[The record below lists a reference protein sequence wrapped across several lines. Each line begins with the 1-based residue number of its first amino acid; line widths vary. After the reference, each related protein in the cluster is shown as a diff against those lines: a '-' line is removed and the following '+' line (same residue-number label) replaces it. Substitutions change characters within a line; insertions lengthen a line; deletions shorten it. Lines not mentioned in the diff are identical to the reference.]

1 MSALTGR
8 GHLPLFIIYELFY
21 FKIKGW
27 FFLLLVTRW
36 LRKHW
41 DLSLG
46 RSRKQIS
53 SFSQLKCGVCVDYF
67 CCFLCF
73 FIIYHI
79 YQIFVRHL
87 LFIIV
92 GRRREKDRCM
102 KKLCILATGFS
113 FLMIFSQK
121 LCYTH
126 IFSWYI
132 NLLFLTFIL
141 LLRHLLFFFHLYSNT
156 NISFNFGSNLTFEK
170 MGVVRIQLLMCQNKR
185 GINALVWVI
194 CSDLIGRF
202 VIMNSMKVSSQWN
215 MVIWGHQKWS
225 YVWSFWHKREA
236 KLKMHEC
243 RKNTMKMIFQ
253 NVW

>member
-1 MSALTGR
+1 LKVGCWNGRGLKFPHQKNKFWQKAHR
-8 GHLPLFIIYELFY
+8 GHLPFFIIYELF
-21 FKIKGW
+21 FSKSRGW

-113 FLMIFSQK
+113 FLMIFFPK
-121 LCYTH
+121 IMLHTH
-126 IFSWYI
+126 IFMIYKFTLSNFHIIIAAFIVFFFIYVYIQTLIFPSIWVLSW
-132 NLLFLTFIL
+132 
-141 LLRHLLFFFHLYSNT
+141 LLRKWGS
-156 NISFNFGSNLTFEK
+156 SEFNSWCVKTKGDK
-170 MGVVRIQLLMCQNKR
+170 
-185 GINALVWVI
+185 
-194 CSDLIGRF
+194 CSCL
-202 VIMNSMKVSSQWN
+202 
-215 MVIWGHQKWS
+215 S
-225 YVWSFWHKREA
+225 Y
-236 KLKMHEC
+236 L
-243 RKNTMKMIFQ
+243 
-253 NVW
+253 